1 MEPLSVKG
9 HGMREGHQ
17 RTPQCDGE
25 SQKETA
31 IPYYAWKVHTSCLIW
46 VFYTLFG
53 FVFTYFSFCF
63 LKNNVKF
70 KKGSRFRKF
79 TSSETRT
86 QEDAEVRKMICN
98 GRSGNKKKMFVLFMF
113 MRNVI
118 DYSNDTKQSIHRFM
132 LHIKV
137 TLKSIQNTA
146 YRVFRYCSLV
156 PTIFL

>member
-9 HGMREGHQ
+9 HGMREG
-17 RTPQCDGE
+17 TSKDTSVWWGVTEGDCNPILCLE
-25 SQKETA
+25 SS
-31 IPYYAWKVHTSCLIW
+31 HFMSDLG
-46 VFYTLFG
+46 FYTLFG